1 MVQVDVDNEGL
12 IPADEQATK
21 DYIIA
26 ELINGMAEEVYEA
39 NAKWYK
45 DPATGEQRT
54 DINIAEKIAMIHT
67 ELSEALEGYRQD
79 KMDQHLPHRLNVE
92 VELADA
98 VQRIFSLAVILKL
111 DLGGA
116 YVEKAA
122 FNLNRADHDPATRT
136 KKF

>member
-1 MVQVDVDNEGL
+1 VSDELNMV
-12 IPADEQATK
+12 PDEQATK
-21 DYIIA
+21 DYVVT
-26 ELINGMAEEVYEA
+26 ELINGLAQETYDA
-39 NAKWYK
+39 NAKWYI
-45 DPATGEQRT
+45 DPTTGEQYAN
-54 DINIAEKIAMIHT
+54 INIPEKIALIHS

-79 KMDQHLPHRLNVE
+79 LMDDKLVDRPMIE

-98 VQRIFSLAVILKL
+98 VHRIFGLAIILKL

-122 FNLNRADHDPATRT
+122 YNRTRADHDPATRT